1 MATSTTMRM
10 VGIDVS
16 ARWIDVERA
25 AADEPVAVR
34 RVANTAAGH
43 RAVGRWLTQG
53 GRDARVV
60 LEATGVYS
68 WDIALALQRTA
79 RVEVMV
85 LNPRVSKEFAGAW
98 GSGRAPTQRR
108 PGDCGS
114 LPRGCRSRRGRRP
127 VPRPWRCGR

>member
-1 MATSTTMRM
+1 MATSKPMRM
-10 VGIDVS
+10 VGVDVS
-16 ARWIDVERA
+16 ATWVEVSRG
-25 AADEPVAVR
+25 AADEAVATR
-34 RVANTAAGH
+34 QCANTAGGH
-43 RAVGRWLTQG
+43 RELARWLTQG
-53 GRDARVV
+53 GRRARVV
-60 LEATGVYS
+60 LEATGLYS
-68 WDIALALQRTA
+68 LDVALTLERTPGI
-79 RVEVMV
+79 EVMV